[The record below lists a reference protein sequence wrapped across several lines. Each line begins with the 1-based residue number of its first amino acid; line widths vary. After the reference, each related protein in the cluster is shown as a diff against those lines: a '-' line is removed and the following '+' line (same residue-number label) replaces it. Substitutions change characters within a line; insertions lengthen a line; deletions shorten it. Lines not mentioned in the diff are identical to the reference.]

1 MKRLILLFAS
11 ALLLVSCDT
20 DDDGPN
26 VAYGVAEIT
35 GTDLPEYF
43 ETGESYNIDITYL
56 LPDACHDFY
65 TFDTRNQYKSEE
77 KDSTY
82 VIEIAALTTND
93 PNLTECTEEG
103 NLSETKTVKGALKI
117 NNKEYTNYH
126 FKLLT
131 GGDEDNNAQYLNVE
145 VPVGKPEPE
154 TPEEENTN
162 E

>member
-11 ALLLVSCDT
+11 VLLLVSCDV

-26 VAYGVAEIT
+26 VAYEFAEIT
-35 GTDLPEYF
+35 ETDLPDYF
-43 ETGESYNIDITYL
+43 EMGETYSFDVSYQ
-56 LPDACHDFY
+56 LPSACHDFY
-65 TFDTRNQYKSEE
+65 TFQTNQYSSEE
-77 KDSTY
+77 KDSTL
-82 VIEIAALTTND
+82 VIEIGALTNYD

-103 NLSETKTVKGALKI
+103 SLSESKTIKGLKI
-117 NNKEYTNYH
+117 NNKQYNNYH

>member
-26 VAYGVAEIT
+26 VAYEFAEIT
-35 GTDLPEYF
+35 ETDLPDYF
-43 ETGESYNIDITYL
+43 ETGETYDIEVSYQ
-56 LPDACHDFY
+56 LPSACHNYY
-65 TFDTRNQYKSEE
+65 TYQSGEERSEE
-77 KDSTY
+77 KDSTL
-82 VIEIAALTTND
+82 VVEIRALTTYD
-93 PNLTECTEEG
+93 PNLTECTQEDSLSG
-103 NLSETKTVKGALKI
+103 NFTIENVKI
-117 NNKEYTNYH
+117 NSKEFNNYH
-126 FKLLT
+126 FKFLT

-145 VPVGKPEPE
+145 IPVGKPDPE